1 MSLLPER
8 WHFLQMR
15 KQGRP
20 PSMVPERTM
29 VTQRNSKTTISGRET
44 LRWRITGWQPI
55 LIKSP
60 KRWRLLLLGQAQ
72 DSASPISL
80 SLIEHSKKL
89 HAPLSTLWNCLVW
102 MLDGKDHAGLL
113 AGGDQCPCSPAGI
126 EWRYITAVK
135 ITSFIAVDLN
145 EI

>member
-1 MSLLPER
+1 MALFTNEKTGKATKYGP
-8 WHFLQMR
+8 R
-15 KQGRP
+15 KDHGHSKEFKDNNLWKGDIKVEDYRVTAN
-20 PSMVPERTM
+20 SHKVPKEM
-29 VTQRNSKTTISGRET
+29 K
-44 LRWRITGWQPI
+44 IT
-55 LIKSP
+55 
-60 KRWRLLLLGQAQ
+60 LLGQAQ